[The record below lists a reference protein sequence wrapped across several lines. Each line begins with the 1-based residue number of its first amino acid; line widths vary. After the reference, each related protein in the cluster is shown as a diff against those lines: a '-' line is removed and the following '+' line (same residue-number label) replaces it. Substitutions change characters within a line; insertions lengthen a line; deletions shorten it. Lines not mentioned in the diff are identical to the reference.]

1 MLVNLYNPNTRQAKQ
16 AKVGFS
22 WTVFFFGPF
31 PALFRGDWKWFL
43 IILLANSFT
52 AGFSNLV
59 FIFIYNKLYINDL
72 LLQGFEPNDQSNYQI
87 LLSKGFFV
95 PRYSEETVVDDF
107 DFDDL
112 DF

>member
-1 MLVNLYNPNTRQAKQ
+1 MFVNLFNPLTRQAKQ
-16 AKVGFS
+16 TKVGFS

-43 IILLANSFT
+43 IILIANSFT

-72 LLQGFEPNDQSNYQI
+72 LLQGFVPNDHASHDI
-87 LLSKGFFV
+87 LVSKGFFI
-95 PRYSEETVVDDF
+95 PRQPESEEDDF
-107 DFDDL
+107 EFDDM